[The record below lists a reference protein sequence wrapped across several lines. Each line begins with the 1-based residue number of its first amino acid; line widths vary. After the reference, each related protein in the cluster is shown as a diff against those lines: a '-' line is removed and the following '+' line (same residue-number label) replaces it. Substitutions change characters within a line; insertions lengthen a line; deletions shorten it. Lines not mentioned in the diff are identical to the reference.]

1 MFSKFNK
8 KRTINEKIDTTNFE
22 YRPLKDF
29 AGEEVVIYGYF
40 FTDGQYGRQVVLVAE
55 DCFINMPLRTAQE
68 IHEMLLFDGVS
79 EAIIEGKMKLC
90 NIEVMKAKKGT
101 TTIYEYG
108 DV

>member
-8 KRTINEKIDTTNFE
+8 KRTINAGIDTTNFE
-22 YRPLKDF
+22 FKPLKDF
-29 AGEEVVIYGYF
+29 VGEEVVVYGYF
-40 FTDGQYGRQVVLVAE
+40 FTEGQYGKQVVLVAK
-55 DCFINMPLRTAQE
+55 DCFVNMPMRATEE
-68 IHEMLLFDGVS
+68 IENMISFEGVS

-108 DV
+108 DA